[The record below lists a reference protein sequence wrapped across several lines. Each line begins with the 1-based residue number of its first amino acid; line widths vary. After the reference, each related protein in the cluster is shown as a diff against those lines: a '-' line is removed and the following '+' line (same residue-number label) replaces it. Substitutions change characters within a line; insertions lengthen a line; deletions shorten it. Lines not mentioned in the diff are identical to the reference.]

1 MGTLLPPPQYDHPPT
16 IPVIEQV
23 MQWNELQKSPC
34 RAWFDRAGFSNASG
48 QGGGGCAFIK
58 DGKCYVY
65 RMDMPDMARHE
76 YAHCNGWPS
85 DHPGGYYERV
95 LR

>member
-16 IPVIEQV
+16 IPVIERV
-23 MQWNELQKSPC
+23 VQWDELQPFC
-34 RAWFDRAGFSNASG
+34 RKVAERDKFVMATGAGAW
-48 QGGGGCAFIK
+48 GCAFLVQ
-58 DGKCYVY
+58 GKCYVF
-65 RMDMPDMARHE
+65 RLDMPDVARHE
-76 YAHCNGWPS
+76 LAHCNGWPN